1 MVLSDI
7 FTATPINK
15 KEISQELLDIENKQR
30 TNPLPW
36 KGQFSPQFIEILI
49 NKYANQNSVIFDP
62 FLGSGTVLYEA
73 GRFGIEAY
81 GTEINPAALILANIY
96 KFINI
101 LPRQRENYIN
111 CFLNRV
117 QIKIFETMPLFQ
129 TIQKDVTQDDIID
142 KVVKLAVD
150 AEQELINILHE
161 ALVILLD
168 LDKKEVTYSRIFT
181 IAENIAAFVLKLPYS
196 EKPINAYNADARNI
210 PLENSSVNLVIASP
224 PYINVFNY
232 HQQYRASTEALN
244 WKLLEV
250 AKSEFGSNRKHRS
263 NRFLTVIQYC
273 LDIASTLQE
282 LLRICSHES
291 RIIFVVGRE
300 SNIRGTPFFNGELVA
315 GVASQ
320 VLGINLDIRQERSFV
335 NRYGK
340 TIKEDILH
348 FVKLENQPYYFA
360 LHQARTLA
368 VEALESAYSLADE
381 QVKPEIK
388 DAIDKVEKVQPSPY
402 FDRHNSRKP
411 IETIHQKAELYV

>member
-101 LPRQRENYIN
+101 LPKQRENYIN